1 MAASAVR
8 LVLACNHLE
17 VGVGLT
23 TPSSI
28 TMLSCETQKA
38 AGELGII
45 DETRDFTEQLRAWKA
60 VWFLVN
66 CN

>member
-1 MAASAVR
+1 
-8 LVLACNHLE
+8 
-17 VGVGLT
+17 
-23 TPSSI
+23 
-28 TMLSCETQKA
+28 MLSCETQKA

>member
-1 MAASAVR
+1 
-8 LVLACNHLE
+8 
-17 VGVGLT
+17 
-23 TPSSI
+23 
-28 TMLSCETQKA
+28 MLSFETQKA
-38 AGELGII
+38 AGEFGII